1 MKLKISGPKENI
13 KSVKNFFIELIEA
26 ILWFLFPF

>member
-13 KSVKNFFIELIEA
+13 KSVKSFFIELIEA
-26 ILWFLFPF
+26 LLSFII